1 MNFQFMPELHSPYGY
16 PAVMALILGVCGF
29 LYWRF
34 KRTRWL

>member
-1 MNFQFMPELHSPYGY
+1 MKLSVTHKVFSITL
-16 PAVMALILGVCGF
+16 AATLILGVCGF